1 MNQTNREEEILT
13 LYKCFALKLLE
24 IKLRNQLKE
33 EEIKRLIHEIDIKIE
48 DINEYKEIIKKTF
61 KIKNEI
67 KIEVN
72 KRNEEEI
79 IIHQLNDIEL
89 KELIK

>member
-1 MNQTNREEEILT
+1 MKQTNREEEILT
-13 LYKCFALKLLE
+13 FYKCFTLKLLE
-24 IKLRNQLKE
+24 IKLRYQLKE
-33 EEIKRLIHEIDIKIE
+33 EEIKRLIHEFDIKIE

-79 IIHQLNDIEL
+79 ITHKLKDIEM